1 MGLLQTDDRV
11 RSIVKN
17 ERANYR
23 KMKYE
28 FNKKRHFMGSSVI
41 GNDQYKE
48 EEQVSLMIRAKL
60 RIHSVL
66 AELSLCITTFVNQ

>member
-48 EEQVSLMIRAKL
+48 EEQVSLQNSFKL
-60 RIHSVL
+60 RMYSPTSDYQSV
-66 AELSLCITTFVNQ
+66 FQFY